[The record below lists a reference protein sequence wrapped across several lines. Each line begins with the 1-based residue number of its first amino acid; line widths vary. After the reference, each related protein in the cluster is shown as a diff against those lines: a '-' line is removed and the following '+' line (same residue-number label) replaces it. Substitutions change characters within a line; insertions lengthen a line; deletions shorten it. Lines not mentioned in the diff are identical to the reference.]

1 MGLAGRKHGS
11 GGSLMEERT
20 QGARLKFGQRE
31 SANHIL
37 LSNYTFP
44 MLNYVKWF
52 LMIFLNN
59 LLISISL
66 IIFFAV

>member
-1 MGLAGRKHGS
+1 
-11 GGSLMEERT
+11 MEERT